1 MSAEPTVLPVV
12 SPPTPSPARAL
23 RVAYVGFQDVA
34 EHREFRFRVHG
45 LEGVTERCV
54 RVAVAAFAGR
64 VRLQDGPDV
73 CYRKLVQTLAAADV
87 TSLETITV
95 DEADLARYAD
105 EHTKAPKHRSWSS
118 TSPAPAVAPRE
129 HATSPASERLVAPV
143 VAAPAPLLQG
153 GQRVRHAVYGLGVMS
168 APSGDHT
175 AIHFDVD
182 GPKRFVTAMLDVEV
196 LSAPRAWETGP
207 RGKNRL
213 CS

>member
-12 SPPTPSPARAL
+12 SPPLPSPARAL
-23 RVAYVGFQDVA
+23 RIAYVDFQDVA

-45 LEGVTERCV
+45 LEGVTER
-54 RVAVAAFAGR
+54 RLRIAVAAFAGR

-73 CYRKLVQTLAAADV
+73 CYRKLLQTLAAEMTAADT

-118 TSPAPAVAPRE
+118 TSPAAPRDPAAPSAAE
-129 HATSPASERLVAPV
+129 RPASPVVPAPV
-143 VAAPAPLLQG
+143 LQG
-153 GQRVRHAVYGLGVMS
+153 GQRVRHSVYGLGVMS

-196 LSAPRAWETGP
+196 LSPPRAWETGP

-213 CS
+213 CA